1 MKCAMW
7 LVPLVMVVSLAL
19 CGMFGD
25 PMTATGTRVIVL
37 LACGAAGMLC
47 LGGWRKFAG
56 DDGDFQ
62 EFDSGR
68 RHGR

>member
-19 CGMFGD
+19 FGMIGD
-25 PMTATGTRVIVL
+25 QMTATGTREILL

-47 LGGWRKFAG
+47 VGGWRKFAG

-62 EFDSGR
+62 ELDSGR
-68 RHGR
+68 RHER